1 MSGALLMGNFCITCT
16 LSEDV
21 TVNGDLKS
29 VVHQFT
35 ELGGVGVNI
44 RLWSAFTC
52 D

>member
-29 VVHQFT
+29 VIHQ
-35 ELGGVGVNI
+35 LPSQAGGGEHQTLECIYV
-44 RLWSAFTC
+44 
-52 D
+52 